1 MPETEPTASAA
12 SPTGPAD
19 PPSPQSVGQPAAQ
32 PPTEPSASSPVTE
45 PVTAGVTETA
55 GEPVISVRGLHKSYG
70 SSKVLKGVN
79 LDIAAGEVVCIIG
92 PSGSGKSTLL
102 RCLNHLERATGGEV
116 WVLGKNIAAMR
127 GKELM
132 TVRRDIGMVF
142 QQFNLFPHMDAIHN
156 VMEGQVSALGKSKAE
171 AREVALEALTKV
183 GLKDF
188 AAARPRS
195 LSGGQQ
201 QRVAMARS
209 LAMDPKVMLFDEPT
223 SALDPELRA
232 EVLDTMRQL
241 ADEGRTMVVVTHE
254 MDFARK
260 VADRVVFIDGGVI
273 VEEGDPK
280 VVLSTPSSQRLHRFL
295 NLVLWAGDDET
306 SEA

>member
-1 MPETEPTASAA
+1 MSEPGA
-12 SPTGPAD
+12 PI
-19 PPSPQSVGQPAAQ
+19 
-32 PPTEPSASSPVTE
+32 
-45 PVTAGVTETA
+45 
-55 GEPVISVRGLHKSYG
+55 ISVRDLHKSYG
-70 SSKVLKGVN
+70 KAEVLKGVD
-79 LDIAAGEVVCIIG
+79 LDIERGEVVCIVG

-102 RCLNHLERATGGEV
+102 RCLNRLEDPTAGEV
-116 WVLGKNIAAMR
+116 WVLGRNIAAMR
-127 GKELM
+127 RKELT

-142 QQFNLFPHMDAIHN
+142 QQFNLFPHMDALHN
-156 VMEGQVSALGKSKAE
+156 VMEGQTSALGRSKEE
-171 AREVALEALTKV
+171 ARQVALAALDKV

-188 AAARPRS
+188 SAARPRS

-232 EVLDTMRQL
+232 EVLDTMRKL

-273 VEEGDPK
+273 VEQGDPRT
-280 VVLSTPSSQRLHRFL
+280 VLSKPSSERLHRFL
-295 NLVLWAGDDET
+295 NLVLWSDE
-306 SEA
+306 